1 MKSNLVNKSK
11 RRCLDQN
18 NFVSNIKIPTDGGGQ
33 LTKNFMG
40 SKISL
45 ATQTKVVNF
54 GATFTKQTP

>member
-18 NFVSNIKIPTDGGGQ
+18 NFVSNIKIPTVGGGK

-54 GATFTKQTP
+54 GATFTKQAP